1 MTFSCRLPV
10 LAAGLVSLAVSL
22 VAQNVP
28 KRPPLNGADTNQAAA
43 YYSYGLSMLQQDP
56 QKAADAFYWASRIDP
71 AWAQPLYAGRIAFLM
86 GSDDPFVIGY
96 MDGNRNYTR
105 SKEAR
110 RIDSLELRARML
122 DPFMERDLDKDL
134 QLRYM
139 RALYDEAQK
148 SDGGADDRTQTLRFQ
163 YYVERYWRT
172 DAPPGMKAE
181 LAVSEHRLPDA
192 LNLYREALSQ
202 DRDHR
207 AEIHEARARIFY
219 VMGNGD
225 SARAEMEQAIAKL
238 REKDAK
244 DFVWLYES
252 KAVLEHFIGLTY
264 ERQNQI
270 GPAREAYG
278 RALQEDLSY
287 YPAHIRLGTIA
298 LSAGD
303 TATALSEMDL
313 AAQINNDEPVLQAT
327 YGTILAQA
335 GHIPEA
341 QQHLHRSVELDPF
354 YANPYYVMGRIDEF
368 AGKPSDAAGD
378 YRAYLGHTRAQDP
391 RIADVQRR
399 LAGLTGTAT
408 TNQ

>member
-1 MTFSCRLPV
+1 MTRTILLPV
-10 LAAGLVSLAVSL
+10 LASGLLTAL
-22 VAQNVP
+22 LTGQNMP

-43 YYSYGLSMLQQDP
+43 YYQYGLSMLQQDP
-56 QKAADAFYWASRIDP
+56 QKASDAFYWAARLDP
-71 AWAQPLYAGRIAFLM
+71 TWAQPLYAGRIAYLM
-86 GSDDPFVIGY
+86 GADDQFVIGY
-96 MDGNRNYTR
+96 MDGKRSFTR
-105 SKEAR
+105 SKDAR

-122 DPFMERDLDKDL
+122 DPFMERDLDKEL
-134 QLRYM
+134 QLRWL

-148 SDGGADDRTQTLRFQ
+148 SYGGSDDRAETLRFQ
-163 YYVERYWRT
+163 YFVERYWRT
-172 DAPPGMKAE
+172 DAPPQQKAM
-181 LAVSEHRLPDA
+181 LAVSEHRFPDA
-192 LNLYREALSQ
+192 LDAYRDALRS
-202 DRDHR
+202 DHDHQ

-219 VMGNGD
+219 LMGNGD
-225 SARAEMEQAIAKL
+225 SARAEMAQAIAKL

-287 YPAHIRLGTIA
+287 YPAHMRLGTIA
-298 LSAGD
+298 LSTGD

-313 AAQINNDEPVLQAT
+313 AAQINNEEPVLQAT

-341 QQHLHRSVELDPF
+341 QQHLHRAVELDPY
-354 YANPYYVMGRIDEF
+354 YANSYYVLGRVDEF
-368 AGKPSDAAGD
+368 AGKTADAAGD

-399 LAGLTGTAT
+399 LAGLTGAAAP
-408 TNQ
+408 NQ

>member
-1 MTFSCRLPV
+1 MTRSLLTPV
-10 LAAGLVSLAVSL
+10 LASGLLSLSLA
-22 VAQNVP
+22 AQNVP
-28 KRPPLNGADTNQAAA
+28 KRPPLNGADTNQAVA
-43 YYSYGLSMLQQDP
+43 YYQYGLSMLDQDP
-56 QKAADAFYWASRIDP
+56 RKAADAFYWASRIDP

-86 GSDDPFVIGY
+86 GADDQFVIGY
-96 MDGNRNYTR
+96 MDGKRSYTR
-105 SKEAR
+105 SKDAR

-134 QLRYM
+134 LLRYV
-139 RALYDEAQK
+139 RALYDEDQK
-148 SDGGADDRTQTLRFQ
+148 SDGGTDDRAQTLRFQ
-163 YYVERYWRT
+163 YFVERYWRT
-172 DAPPGMKAE
+172 DAPPGQKAV
-181 LAVSEHRLPDA
+181 LAVSERRFPDA
-192 LNLYREALSQ
+192 LDAYREALSD
-202 DRDHR
+202 DRDHQ

-219 VMGNGD
+219 SMGNGD

-270 GPAREAYG
+270 APAREAYG

-287 YPAHIRLGTIA
+287 FPAHLRLGSIA

-313 AAQINNDEPVLQAT
+313 AAQIKDDEPSLQAT

-341 QQHLHRSVELDPF
+341 QQHLHRAVELDPY
-354 YANPYYVMGRIDEF
+354 YANPYYVLGRVDEY
-368 AGKPSDAAGD
+368 AGKSADAVAD

-391 RIADVQRR
+391 RIADVQQR
-399 LAGLTGTAT
+399 LATLNAAAGSHR
-408 TNQ
+408 

>member
-1 MTFSCRLPV
+1 MIRTILLPV
-10 LAAGLVSLAVSL
+10 LASGLLTAL
-22 VAQNVP
+22 LTGQNIP

-43 YYSYGLSMLQQDP
+43 YYQFGLSMLQQDP
-56 QKAADAFYWASRIDP
+56 QKASDAFYWAARLDP
-71 AWAQPLYAGRIAFLM
+71 TWAQPLYAGRIAYLL
-86 GSDDPFVIGY
+86 GADDQFVIGY
-96 MDGNRNYTR
+96 MDGKRSYTR
-105 SKEAR
+105 SKDAR

-122 DPFMERDLDKDL
+122 DPFMERDLDKEL
-134 QLRYM
+134 QLRWL

-148 SDGGADDRTQTLRFQ
+148 SDGGTDDRAETLRFQ
-163 YYVERYWRT
+163 YFVERYWRT
-172 DAPPGMKAE
+172 DAPPEQKAMM
-181 LAVSEHRLPDA
+181 AVSERRFPDA

-202 DRDHR
+202 DREHQ

-225 SARAEMEQAIAKL
+225 SARAEMGQAIAKL

-287 YPAHIRLGTIA
+287 FPAHMRLGSVA

-313 AAQINNDEPVLQAT
+313 AAQIKDDDPGLQAT
-327 YGTILAQA
+327 YGTVLAQA

-341 QQHLHRSVELDPF
+341 EQHLHRAVELDPY
-354 YANPYYVMGRIDEF
+354 YANTYYVLGRVDEF
-368 AGKPSDAAGD
+368 AGKAADAVGD

-399 LAGLTGTAT
+399 LAGLTGAAAP
-408 TNQ
+408 NQ

>member
-1 MTFSCRLPV
+1 MTHTRRLLV
-10 LAAGLVSLAVSL
+10 FAAGLVLLAVSL
-22 VAQNVP
+22 AAQNVP

-56 QKAADAFYWASRIDP
+56 HKAADAFYWAARIDP
-71 AWAQPLYAGRIAFLM
+71 NWAKPLYAGRIAFLV
-86 GSDDPFVIGY
+86 GADDQFVIGY
-96 MDGNRNYTR
+96 MDGKRSFTR
-105 SKEAR
+105 SKDAQ
-110 RIDSLELRARML
+110 RIDSLELHARML
-122 DPFMERDLDKDL
+122 DPFMERELDKDL
-134 QLRYM
+134 MLRYV

-148 SDGGADDRTQTLRFQ
+148 SDGGTDDRAQTLRFQ
-163 YYVERYWRT
+163 YYVEQYWRT

-181 LAVSEHRLPDA
+181 LAVSEHRYPDA
-192 LNLYREALSQ
+192 LDAYREALRQ
-202 DRDHR
+202 DRDHQ
-207 AEIHEARARIFY
+207 AEIHEARARVFY
-219 VMGNGD
+219 LIGNSD

-287 YPAHIRLGTIA
+287 YPAHMRLGTIA
-298 LSAGD
+298 LGAGD

-313 AAQINNDEPVLQAT
+313 AAQINNDEPGLQAT
-327 YGTILAQA
+327 YGTVLAQA

-341 QQHLHRSVELDPF
+341 QQHLHRAVEIDPY
-354 YANPYYVMGRIDEF
+354 YANSYYVLGRVDEF
-368 AGKPSDAAGD
+368 AGKTADAAGD

-391 RIADVQRR
+391 RIAEVQRR
-399 LAGLTGTAT
+399 LAGLTGTAAA
-408 TNQ
+408 NQ

>member
-1 MTFSCRLPV
+1 VTHTRRLPV
-10 LAAGLVSLAVSL
+10 FAAGLVVLSVSLA
-22 VAQNVP
+22 AQNVP
-28 KRPPLNGADTNQAAA
+28 RRPPLNGADTNQAAA

-56 QKAADAFYWASRIDP
+56 QKAADAFYWAARIDP
-71 AWAQPLYAGRIAFLM
+71 TWAQPLYAGRIAFLV
-86 GSDDPFVIGY
+86 GADDQFVIGY
-96 MDGNRNYTR
+96 MDGQRSYTR

-122 DPFMERDLDKDL
+122 DPFMNRDLDKDL
-134 QLRYM
+134 MLRYV

-148 SDGGADDRTQTLRFQ
+148 SDGGADDRAQTLRFQ

-172 DAPPGMKAE
+172 DAPPDMKAQ
-181 LAVSEHRLPDA
+181 LAVSEHRYPDA
-192 LNLYREALSQ
+192 LDAYREALRS
-202 DRDHR
+202 DRNHQ
-207 AEIHEARARIFY
+207 AEIHEARARVFY
-219 VMGNGD
+219 LMGNSD
-225 SARAEMEQAIAKL
+225 SARVEMTQAIAKL
-238 REKDAK
+238 REKDTK

-287 YPAHIRLGTIA
+287 YPAHLRLGTIA
-298 LSAGD
+298 LSTGD

-327 YGTILAQA
+327 YGTILAQS

-341 QQHLHRSVELDPF
+341 QQHLHRAVELDPF
-354 YANPYYVMGRIDEF
+354 YANSYYVLGRVDEF
-368 AGKPSDAAGD
+368 AGKSSDAAGD
-378 YRAYLGHTRAQDP
+378 YRAYLGHARAQDP
-391 RIADVQRR
+391 RIADAQRR
-399 LAGLTGTAT
+399 LAALTGTAT
-408 TNQ
+408 NQ

>member
-1 MTFSCRLPV
+1 MTRTTLWPV
-10 LAAGLVSLAVSL
+10 LASGLLSVSLAG
-22 VAQNVP
+22 QNIP

-43 YYSYGLSMLQQDP
+43 YYQYGLSMLQQDP
-56 QKAADAFYWASRIDP
+56 QKASDAFYWAARLDP
-71 AWAQPLYAGRIAFLM
+71 TWARPLYAGRIAFLM
-86 GSDDPFVIGY
+86 GADDQFVIGY
-96 MDGNRNYTR
+96 MDGKRSYTR
-105 SKEAR
+105 SKDAR

-122 DPFMERDLDKDL
+122 DPFMERDLDKEL
-134 QLRYM
+134 QLRWL

-148 SDGGADDRTQTLRFQ
+148 SDGGSDDRAETLRFQ
-163 YYVERYWRT
+163 YFVERYWRT
-172 DAPPGMKAE
+172 DAPPEQKAM
-181 LAVSEHRLPDA
+181 LAVSEHRFPDA
-192 LNLYREALSQ
+192 LDAYREALRS
-202 DRDHR
+202 DHDHQ

-225 SARAEMEQAIAKL
+225 SARAEMAQAIARL

-278 RALQEDLSY
+278 RALEEDLSY
-287 YPAHIRLGTIA
+287 YPAHLRLGTIA
-298 LSAGD
+298 LSTGD

-313 AAQINNDEPVLQAT
+313 AAQINNEEPVLQAT

-341 QQHLHRSVELDPF
+341 QQHLHRAVELDPY
-354 YANPYYVMGRIDEF
+354 YANSYYVLGRVDEF
-368 AGKPSDAAGD
+368 AGKSADAVGD

-399 LAGLTGTAT
+399 LAGLTGAAAP
-408 TNQ
+408 NQ

>member
-1 MTFSCRLPV
+1 MIRTILLPV
-10 LAAGLVSLAVSL
+10 LASGLLTALLAG
-22 VAQNVP
+22 QNIP

-43 YYSYGLSMLQQDP
+43 YYQFGLSMLQQDP
-56 QKAADAFYWASRIDP
+56 QKASDAFYWAARLDP
-71 AWAQPLYAGRIAFLM
+71 TWAQPLYAGRIAYLL
-86 GSDDPFVIGY
+86 GADDQFVIGY
-96 MDGNRNYTR
+96 MDGKRSYTR
-105 SKEAR
+105 SKDAR

-122 DPFMERDLDKDL
+122 DPFMERDLDKEL
-134 QLRYM
+134 QLRWL

-148 SDGGADDRTQTLRFQ
+148 SDGGTDDRAETLRFQ
-163 YYVERYWRT
+163 YFVERYWRT
-172 DAPPGMKAE
+172 DAPPEQKAMM
-181 LAVSEHRLPDA
+181 AVSERRFPDA

-202 DRDHR
+202 DREHQ

-225 SARAEMEQAIAKL
+225 SARAEMGQAIAKL

-287 YPAHIRLGTIA
+287 FPAHMRLGSVA

-313 AAQINNDEPVLQAT
+313 AAQIKDDDPGLQAT
-327 YGTILAQA
+327 YGTVLAQA

-341 QQHLHRSVELDPF
+341 EQHLHRAVELDPY
-354 YANPYYVMGRIDEF
+354 YANTYYVLGRVDEF
-368 AGKPSDAAGD
+368 AGKAADAVGD

-399 LAGLTGTAT
+399 LAGLTGAAAP
-408 TNQ
+408 NQ